1 MNLNSMFETIK
12 KYGILNKQGYFSEAF
27 SRNIGLLTEE
37 EQKKLSDVKVAIP
50 GMGGVGGLHLIT
62 LIRTGIGK
70 FNIADFDVYEPVNV
84 NRQFGATVPAFGRSK
99 VDVMREQALSIN
111 PYLELNLFQEGINQA
126 NLEHFLDGVDIVI
139 DSLDFFEFDVRRLL
153 FKKAADKGIYVITAG
168 PLGFSSAM
176 LIFDP
181 NGMGF
186 DEYFNIKDSM
196 IGKDKYVSFALG
208 LAPRPTHIKYM
219 DLKKVDLESK
229 AGPSL
234 GIACQICS
242 ALAATEAL
250 KIVLNKGRTKAVPHY
265 FQFDPY
271 LQIMRQGYMSKGNKN
286 PLQKIKIF
294 VIKKMLRKNKP
305 KLNRNKPNGSPQI
318 KEPYFTDNFESG
330 IPKEI
335 INYIVE
341 LGTWAPSA
349 DNVQPWK
356 FSWDGTKL
364 MLLKDVEKANFF
376 YDVNNESTHLTFGA
390 LMENISIAASHFGLN
405 AEFNLFPSGYYS
417 DIISEV
423 QFFSGT
429 EKEDELYPHVM
440 TRRVNRAFYKNKK
453 IQSEKVSTLKNIF
466 HGDSNARLIWIDGV
480 KDKKCFQQIIFD
492 ADRILFED
500 KRLHQGL
507 FRWINLKGKFKD
519 EGMNI
524 DVLGLN
530 MVQRALFPILSDWSK
545 MKILNKV
552 GVSRMAAFNSIQ
564 LLSSSPSYAL
574 ITINNISP
582 ENYIN
587 GGRTMERFW
596 IKANALGLS
605 VHPMLGFIFLLNH
618 LTTDGAKKFRPSHRK
633 MIAGFQK
640 KLSSIQGVNAS
651 DHCLAFFR
659 LGVADKLSEKTL
671 RQTPKFS

>member
-423 QFFSGT
+423 QFFF
-429 EKEDELYPHVM
+429 
-440 TRRVNRAFYKNKK
+440 RNR
-453 IQSEKVSTLKNIF
+453 
-466 HGDSNARLIWIDGV
+466 
-480 KDKKCFQQIIFD
+480 
-492 ADRILFED
+492 
-500 KRLHQGL
+500 
-507 FRWINLKGKFKD
+507 KG
-519 EGMNI
+519 
-524 DVLGLN
+524 
-530 MVQRALFPILSDWSK
+530 R
-545 MKILNKV
+545 
-552 GVSRMAAFNSIQ
+552 
-564 LLSSSPSYAL
+564 
-574 ITINNISP
+574 
-582 ENYIN
+582 
-587 GGRTMERFW
+587 
-596 IKANALGLS
+596 
-605 VHPMLGFIFLLNH
+605 
-618 LTTDGAKKFRPSHRK
+618 
-633 MIAGFQK
+633 
-640 KLSSIQGVNAS
+640 
-651 DHCLAFFR
+651 
-659 LGVADKLSEKTL
+659 
-671 RQTPKFS
+671 